1 MLKLLD
7 KDETEIR
14 RYLNRSIKRIVSS
27 FGLCCACLSLFQTV
41 FYCVWHITWCWQVE
55 AGSGDEIDGAASDA
69 GGNKSDDED
78 DDKEEVDEDVE
89 LDEDDLEEV
98 SHLLK

>member
-1 MLKLLD
+1 MYSFSIWTSLYVFIIISDCILL
-7 KDETEIR
+7 
-14 RYLNRSIKRIVSS
+14 
-27 FGLCCACLSLFQTV
+27 
-41 FYCVWHITWCWQVE
+41 CVWHITWCWQVE

-98 SHLLK
+98 SHLLIVYLLRTNFTREEYSYPGD

>member
-1 MLKLLD
+1 MNSFSIWTLL
-7 KDETEIR
+7 
-14 RYLNRSIKRIVSS
+14 Y
-27 FGLCCACLSLFQTV
+27 V
-41 FYCVWHITWCWQVE
+41 FIIISYCILLCVWHITWCRQVE

-78 DDKEEVDEDVE
+78 DDKDEVDEDVE

-98 SHLLK
+98 SHLLILYLLWSNFTLEEYSYPGD